1 MKLSEFIK
9 ELQNIEETHKD
20 IEILVERTDP
30 CSNEYTCLDPYMYID
45 PYVYVNSKGEKAK
58 VIISADD

>member
-1 MKLSEFIK
+1 MKLVDFIK
-9 ELQNIEETHKD
+9 ELQSIEETYKD

-30 CSNEYTCLDPYMYID
+30 CSNEYTCLDPFVYVE
-45 PYVYVNSKGEKAK
+45 PYVYVESNEKPLK

>member
-1 MKLSEFIK
+1 MKLVDFIK
-9 ELQNIEETHKD
+9 ELQSIEETYKE

-30 CSNEYTCLDPYMYID
+30 CSNEYTCLDPFVYVE
-45 PYVYVNSKGEKAK
+45 PYVYVESNEKPLK

>member
-1 MKLSEFIK
+1 MKLVDFIK
-9 ELQNIEETHKD
+9 ELQSIEETYKD

-30 CSNEYTCLDPYMYID
+30 CSNEYTCLDPF
-45 PYVYVNSKGEKAK
+45 VYVEPCVYVESNEKLLK

>member
-1 MKLSEFIK
+1 MKLSSFIK
-9 ELQNIEETHKD
+9 ELQKIEKSCKD

-30 CSNEYTCLDPYMYID
+30 YSNEYTCLDPYMYID
-45 PYVYVNSKGEKAK
+45 PYVYVRTDGEKAK